1 MIAKNT
7 TIGTIGTI
15 PRKTSSPDLGAR
27 AVSEIKPM
35 PRKIS
40 SPNLGDGA
48 VIYKSV
54 TDTSANEEDY
64 LPGSASPSKN
74 NPKPR
79 SPAENLGL
87 SPRWFTSV
95 NEQGK
100 NEEKVGAST
109 PAMGKDKDD
118 ISDAGELDSPVSSRR
133 DMPTVSPSRRLR
145 QIKLFEADLD
155 PQVGNK
161 ESLPT
166 NPKLKEDPSWQS
178 NSTDSITPGDS
189 DSRDELIENKV
200 LFNPSQTETSEEVIN
215 DLYTNLGKLAE
226 KSAWE
231 QALTRLKAV
240 SPIELDEKTIVIA
253 LKLYMHEDERLFFVN
268 VMRNCEQG
276 DITDQRGRSI
286 ERKGKITDHLIRIRY
301 RAYWVQSWLKY
312 YGIDYFPK
320 GEAKGFIFSLG
331 AHGISAPHKDFFIGI
346 ADDPEL
352 TDALSRGYK
361 RSNSN
366 CILF

>member
-1 MIAKNT
+1 MIARNT
-7 TIGTIGTI
+7 TIGTI
-15 PRKTSSPDLGAR
+15 PRKTSSPELGDR
-27 AVSEIKPM
+27 VVIEIRPM

-40 SPNLGDGA
+40 SPNLGDGS
-48 VIYKSV
+48 VIYKSI

-74 NPKPR
+74 NPKLR

-87 SPRWFTSV
+87 SPRWFSSV
-95 NEQGK
+95 NEQRK
-100 NEEKVGAST
+100 NEEKVGAHT
-109 PAMGKDKDD
+109 PRMSENEDD
-118 ISDAGELDSPVSSRR
+118 ILDTGELDSPVSSRR
-133 DMPTVSPSRRLR
+133 DMPTVNHSRRLL
-145 QIKLFEADLD
+145 QIKLFETDLD

-161 ESLPT
+161 ESQPIT
-166 NPKLKEDPSWQS
+166 SKLKEDLSWQS

-189 DSRDELIENKV
+189 DSRVELIENHV
-200 LFNPSQTETSEEVIN
+200 LFNPEQTETSEEVIN

-253 LKLYMHEDERLFFVN
+253 LKLYMHEDEEKFFN
-268 VMRNCEQG
+268 YVMRNCEQG
-276 DITDQRGRSI
+276 DITDLRGRSI
-286 ERKGKITDHLIRIRY
+286 EQKGKKTDHLIKIRY
-301 RAYWVQSWLKY
+301 RAYWVQSWLEY
-312 YGIDYFPK
+312 YGIYYFPK
-320 GEAKGFIFSLG
+320 GEAKGFTFPLW
-331 AHGISAPHKDFFIGI
+331 AHGISEPHKDFFVGV
-346 ADDPEL
+346 ADHPEL